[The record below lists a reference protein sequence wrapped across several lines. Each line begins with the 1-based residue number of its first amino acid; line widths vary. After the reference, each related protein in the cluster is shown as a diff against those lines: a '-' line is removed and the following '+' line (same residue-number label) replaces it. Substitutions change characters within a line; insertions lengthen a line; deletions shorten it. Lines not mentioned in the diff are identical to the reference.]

1 MLHIEPARR
10 TVVLV
15 PGAPYRRRM
24 RIGLVAVAVLALTTS
39 FAAPRPAEA
48 CSPGECS
55 AWKEFTPAFGA
66 TIPAAGVLV
75 FEYTFGEYT
84 DPPDA
89 ALPGLTLTVED
100 DGGVAVAGTLALG
113 PAPNTLVWRPDAPLS
128 PGTSYSLEI
137 VADNTVFAD
146 AWCAD
151 ATVTAQAE
159 FAADDLGLPVAA
171 APPLEVVFASEVMEE
186 HELAALVCCDG
197 AIPYVGG
204 CTGPPWDEGFCAST
218 KGWGWLAATVTLDA
232 AAWSDARGQLGYIG
246 FDFGATVSERRSP
259 QSFCVTPEVIDFVT
273 GEKVQGPML
282 CPDAGVEAELGA
294 RPLDPAAALAA
305 ACVGDPYTCVVDG
318 GSWDESM
325 CQPWGVDD
333 SATDTSPTEGAS
345 ETSPTSSDTGETDTA
360 ETDTADETV
369 TAGENS
375 EKSGCACATAPP
387 SSALGLLVLVALLR
401 RRRPGRHRPS

>member
-151 ATVTAQAE
+151 ATVTAQAYRS
-159 FAADDLGLPVAA
+159 ALGVKS
-171 APPLEVVFASEVMEE
+171 PPASSS
-186 HELAALVCCDG
+186 G
-197 AIPYVGG
+197 ARLIRP
-204 CTGPPWDEGFCAST
+204 
-218 KGWGWLAATVTLDA
+218 K
-232 AAWSDARGQLGYIG
+232 AR
-246 FDFGATVSERRSP
+246 VRRS
-259 QSFCVTPEVIDFVT
+259 ST
-273 GEKVQGPML
+273 
-282 CPDAGVEAELGA
+282 ARSHSGA
-294 RPLDPAAALAA
+294 RP
-305 ACVGDPYTCVVDG
+305 Y
-318 GSWDESM
+318 
-325 CQPWGVDD
+325 
-333 SATDTSPTEGAS
+333 
-345 ETSPTSSDTGETDTA
+345 
-360 ETDTADETV
+360 
-369 TAGENS
+369 
-375 EKSGCACATAPP
+375 
-387 SSALGLLVLVALLR
+387 
-401 RRRPGRHRPS
+401 